1 MYPLEWLDS
10 LVLHTFNPRE
20 TNINEIS
27 KSDLLFI
34 SENVI
39 LEKKNIQTRI
49 KNELFA
55 IRKKSEIRL
64 EVRKYH
70 SMLVYLLDTFIAN
83 RESGKLMN
91 LELCAITD
99 LIIKSLEELMFFIEN
114 RYASYLSLD
123 ERVPI
128 TYLMLIRKEFDLKLD
143 KLRKR
148 NFTDERTSIVLSLI
162 VAEITVFIK
171 SLSGKKITYRQ
182 ILYFKDL
189 FKSLASFKTGGFKRV
204 YYEIDILLIDRNFNS
219 FTYMNSFIEF
229 LKEDLD
235 SYLSNNDKLERVLF
249 FYKEFSYLNCNER
262 ISFDVTK
269 FNFKYAVETWFK
281 NEIIFLERKAKFIKD
296 FTNELPDNPEPKSQ
310 ILDNK
315 VECDLSADQIAL
327 ILRAADESRI
337 IKARS
342 MNLVFQTI
350 VPHLSTSFKKD
361 LSYQSVRSK
370 SYSAE
375 ERDKDVAVAV
385 LEKIIKKIKTY

>member
-20 TNINEIS
+20 TNINDIS

-34 SENVI
+34 SENV
-39 LEKKNIQTRI
+39 LVEKKNIQTRI

-83 RESGKLMN
+83 RESGKLVN
-91 LELCAITD
+91 LDLCAITD

-128 TYLMLIRKEFDLKLD
+128 TYLILTRKEFDLKLD

-148 NFTDERTSIVLSLI
+148 QFNDERTNKVVSLI
-162 VAEITVFIK
+162 VAEISAFIK

-189 FKSLASFKTGGFKRV
+189 FKSLASFKTVQSKRV
-204 YYEIDILLIDRNFNS
+204 YDEIDVLLIDRNFNS
-219 FTYMNSFIEF
+219 SKYLNSFIEF
-229 LKEDLD
+229 LKDDLD
-235 SYLSNNDKLERVLF
+235 CYLSNNDKLEKLLF
-249 FYKEFSYLNCNER
+249 YYKEFSYLNCNER

-269 FNFKYAVETWFK
+269 FNFKYAVENWFK
-281 NEIIFLERKAKFIKD
+281 NEIIFLERKAKVIQD
-296 FTNELPDNPEPKSQ
+296 CTEELLSTSGPKSL
-310 ILDNK
+310 IIENK

-370 SYSAE
+370 SYNAE
-375 ERDKDVAVAV
+375 ERDKEAAVAG
-385 LEKIIKKIKTY
+385 LERIIKKIKTY